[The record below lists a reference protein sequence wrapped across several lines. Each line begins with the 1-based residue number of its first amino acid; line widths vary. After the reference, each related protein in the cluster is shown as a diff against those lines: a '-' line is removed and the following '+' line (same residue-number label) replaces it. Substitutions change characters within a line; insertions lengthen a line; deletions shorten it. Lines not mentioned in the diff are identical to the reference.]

1 MDGINVIDFDAEI
14 EQVCNLMIA
23 KELLQ
28 EAGLYLPEDELGRVL
43 AACNGNPWDVPI
55 VLQIVAEVRETLP
68 DFKARWD
75 L

>member
-1 MDGINVIDFDAEI
+1 MDGINVIDLDAEL
-14 EQVCNLMIA
+14 EHSFNLSIA

-55 VLQIVAEVRETLP
+55 VLQIVAEVQETMP
-68 DFKARWD
+68 DFIPKWN